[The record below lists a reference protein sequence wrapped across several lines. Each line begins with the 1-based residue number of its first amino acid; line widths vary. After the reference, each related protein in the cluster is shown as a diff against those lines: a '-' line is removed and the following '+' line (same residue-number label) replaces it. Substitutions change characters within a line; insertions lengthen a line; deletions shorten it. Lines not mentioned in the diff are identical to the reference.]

1 MTDPRDNHSVI
12 SSLLNSLMSSPK
24 LKKAA
29 GVFVAAFVGAI
40 AVNGFTGNG
49 ITNAFRHA
57 TQETMKSV
65 KGGAGAPAA
74 LPGQNPTATG
84 STAGL
89 PDSTANAGAQEVQ
102 GQVVKVAGGDTITL
116 KKTDGQTIRIRFLG
130 IDAPEHDQA
139 GGPASK
145 AHLESLVAGRNVT
158 VRYRNLDQYGRTV
171 GKVLVDGKDINLS
184 QLQTGNAW
192 FYRSYQKSMF
202 PEDRPGAKR
211 TRPRPGTSERRSVQA
226 QTKDF
231 SKKTERLTPES
242 AAAPFSFPS

>member
-12 SSLLNSLMSSPK
+12 SSLLNSVLSSPK

-29 GVFVAAFVGAI
+29 GVFVAAFIGAI

-49 ITNAFRHA
+49 ITNALKHA
-57 TQETMKSV
+57 AQETMKSV

-84 STAGL
+84 STTGL
-89 PDSTANAGAQEVQ
+89 PDSTVNAGAQEVQ
-102 GQVVKVAGGDTITL
+102 GQVVKVADGDTITL

-145 AHLESLVAGRNVT
+145 AHLESLISGRNVT

-171 GKVLVDGKDINLS
+171 GKVLVDGKDVNLS

-192 FYRSYQKSMF
+192 FYRTYQKSMF
-202 PEDRPGAKR
+202 PEDRPIYAAAEEKAR
-211 TRPRPGTSERRSVQA
+211 SERVGLWSE
-226 QTKDF
+226 
-231 SKKTERLTPES
+231 SNPTPPWDLS
-242 AAAPFSFPS
+242 LIHI

>member
-102 GQVVKVAGGDTITL
+102 GQVVKVADGDTITL

-192 FYRSYQKSMF
+192 F
-202 PEDRPGAKR
+202 
-211 TRPRPGTSERRSVQA
+211 
-226 QTKDF
+226 
-231 SKKTERLTPES
+231 
-242 AAAPFSFPS
+242 

>member
-1 MTDPRDNHSVI
+1 MTDPRDNHSII

-102 GQVVKVAGGDTITL
+102 GQVVKVADGDTITL

-202 PEDRPGAKR
+202 PEDRPIYEAAEEKARSEHIGLWSEANPTPPWDFRKAKR
-211 TRPRPGTSERRSVQA
+211 SGSD
-226 QTKDF
+226 KGF
-231 SKKTERLTPES
+231 
-242 AAAPFSFPS
+242 F

>member
-12 SSLLNSLMSSPK
+12 SSLLNSVLSSPK

-29 GVFVAAFVGAI
+29 GVFVAAFIGAI

-49 ITNAFRHA
+49 ITNALKHA
-57 TQETMKSV
+57 AQETMKSV
-65 KGGAGAPAA
+65 KG
-74 LPGQNPTATG
+74 
-84 STAGL
+84 
-89 PDSTANAGAQEVQ
+89 GAQEVQ
-102 GQVVKVAGGDTITL
+102 GQVVKVADGDTITL

-145 AHLESLVAGRNVT
+145 AHLESLISGRNVT

-171 GKVLVDGKDINLS
+171 GKVLVDGKDVNLS

-192 FYRSYQKSMF
+192 FYRTYQKSMF
-202 PEDRPGAKR
+202 PEDRPIYAAAEEKARSERVGLWSESNPTPPWDFRKAKR
-211 TRPRPGTSERRSVQA
+211 SGSD
-226 QTKDF
+226 KGF
-231 SKKTERLTPES
+231 
-242 AAAPFSFPS
+242 F

>member
-1 MTDPRDNHSVI
+1 MNRTT
-12 SSLLNSLMSSPK
+12 LLNWVLPIAI
-24 LKKAA
+24 LLGAA
-29 GVFVAAFVGAI
+29 APHSHAA
-40 AVNGFTGNG
+40 TL
-49 ITNAFRHA
+49 T
-57 TQETMKSV
+57 
-65 KGGAGAPAA
+65 
-74 LPGQNPTATG
+74 
-84 STAGL
+84 
-89 PDSTANAGAQEVQ
+89 
-102 GQVVKVAGGDTITL
+102 GQVVKVADGDTITL

-202 PEDRPGAKR
+202 PEDRPIYEAAEEKARSEHIGLWSEANPTPPWDFRKAKR
-211 TRPRPGTSERRSVQA
+211 SGSD
-226 QTKDF
+226 KGF
-231 SKKTERLTPES
+231 
-242 AAAPFSFPS
+242 F

>member
-102 GQVVKVAGGDTITL
+102 GQVVKVADGDTITL

-171 GKVLVDGKDINLS
+171 GKVLVDG
-184 QLQTGNAW
+184 NAW

-202 PEDRPGAKR
+202 PEDRPIYEAAEEKARSEHIGLWSEANPTPPWDFRKAKR
-211 TRPRPGTSERRSVQA
+211 SGSD
-226 QTKDF
+226 KGF
-231 SKKTERLTPES
+231 
-242 AAAPFSFPS
+242 F

>member
-1 MTDPRDNHSVI
+1 MTAPRDNHSVI

-102 GQVVKVAGGDTITL
+102 GQVVKVAGG
-116 KKTDGQTIRIRFLG
+116 
-130 IDAPEHDQA
+130 
-139 GGPASK
+139 PASK

-202 PEDRPGAKR
+202 PEDRPIYEAAEEKARSEHIGLWSEANPTPPWDFRKAKR
-211 TRPRPGTSERRSVQA
+211 SGSD
-226 QTKDF
+226 KGF
-231 SKKTERLTPES
+231 
-242 AAAPFSFPS
+242 F

>member
-102 GQVVKVAGGDTITL
+102 GQVVKVADGDTITL

-202 PEDRPGAKR
+202 PEDRPIYEAAEEKARSEHIGLWSEANPTPPWDFRKAKR
-211 TRPRPGTSERRSVQA
+211 SGPDKG
-226 QTKDF
+226 F
-231 SKKTERLTPES
+231 
-242 AAAPFSFPS
+242 F

>member
-12 SSLLNSLMSSPK
+12 SSLLNSVMSSPK

-29 GVFVAAFVGAI
+29 GVFVAAFIGAI
-40 AVNGFTGNG
+40 AVNGVTGNG
-49 ITNAFRHA
+49 ITNAVKHA
-57 TQETMKSV
+57 VQETMKSV

-74 LPGQNPTATG
+74 LPGQNPTA
-84 STAGL
+84 
-89 PDSTANAGAQEVQ
+89 NAGAQEVQ
-102 GQVVKVAGGDTITL
+102 GQVVKVADGDTITL

-158 VRYRNLDQYGRTV
+158 VRYRNPDQYGRTV
-171 GKVLVDGKDINLS
+171 GKVLVDGKDVNLS

-202 PEDRPGAKR
+202 PEDRPIYEAAEEKARSERVGLWSESNPTPPWDFRKAKR
-211 TRPRPGTSERRSVQA
+211 SGSD
-226 QTKDF
+226 KGF
-231 SKKTERLTPES
+231 
-242 AAAPFSFPS
+242 F

>member
-65 KGGAGAPAA
+65 KGGA
-74 LPGQNPTATG
+74 
-84 STAGL
+84 
-89 PDSTANAGAQEVQ
+89 QEVQ
-102 GQVVKVAGGDTITL
+102 GQVVKVADGDTITL

-202 PEDRPGAKR
+202 PEDRPIYEAAEEKARSEHIGLWSEANPTPPWDFRKAKR
-211 TRPRPGTSERRSVQA
+211 SGSD
-226 QTKDF
+226 KGF
-231 SKKTERLTPES
+231 
-242 AAAPFSFPS
+242 F